1 MTEVFKRYSAKAPEP
16 ISTQFRDRVDKQ
28 SAVKGYQEKCE
39 KRSSAPLFPTG
50 MFSVCLDC
58 FMVFTYRV
66 RTGHGKPGKSWN
78 FVISF
83 SRPGSHGI

>member
-16 ISTQFRDRVDKQ
+16 ISAQFRDRVDKQ

-50 MFSVCLDC
+50 MFSVL
-58 FMVFTYRV
+58 FGLF
-66 RTGHGKPGKSWN
+66 
-78 FVISF
+78 
-83 SRPGSHGI
+83 HGIHLQGSYR